1 MKRKLLHSLLVVTAA
16 FAVFVF
22 VCPNDALGQE
32 AGYSQSESLRETSAE
47 KLPNQWNHEAIDTS
61 LVDVSDHR
69 TSAAHP
75 QEKTP
80 SPMMESL
87 TTCVLLC

>member
-1 MKRKLLHSLLVVTAA
+1 MKRKLLHSLLIVTAA

-22 VCPNDALGQE
+22 VCPNDAVGQE
-32 AGYSQSESLRETSAE
+32 AAYSQSESLRETSAE
-47 KLPNQWNHEAIDTS
+47 KLPNRWNHEAIDTS
-61 LVDVSDHR
+61 LVDVCDHR
-69 TSAAHP
+69 TSAAYP

-87 TTCVLLC
+87 ATCVLLC

>member
-47 KLPNQWNHEAIDTS
+47 KLPTQWDHEAVDSS
-61 LVDVSDHR
+61 LMDLRDER

-80 SPMMESL
+80 SPVMESL
-87 TTCVLLC
+87 ATCILLC